1 VVSLHQ
7 YLGPARA
14 ARGVNL
20 MPVSDR
26 HARKKIVYN
35 GNMPNSDGEGEIVDG
50 LLKDA
55 EAALSTGST
64 TRATGLYHAI
74 LAMSPDHPAALRQ
87 LGGLEVN
94 RGNPEN
100 ALVLFERAK
109 AKGFDADLCH
119 AIATALRMMGRP
131 GLAQAALAA
140 ALEVDP
146 HHAPSL
152 YDKALEHQ
160 RKGELGAAQGTYA
173 KLGSLGALHAKSF
186 LNYGVVL
193 YRQGNLVAAERWFQA
208 AAHMEPESA
217 LPFINL
223 AMIYRVWGFLPQA
236 VACLEHAVSLAPDNA
251 DAHWNLANALL
262 ASGDFARG
270 FAEYEWRFRRAGRG
284 ERATSLPRWK
294 GEPLAGKTILLT
306 LEQGIGDAIQFIRFA
321 ADLKARGATVVA
333 ECHPGLERLIAT
345 APGVAHALS
354 VGSPAMADY
363 YLPLMSLP
371 HVMGLTPEILP
382 AQTPYVRVPAG
393 APAFALAGKFKAG
406 LVWRGNPQHENDLS
420 RSVPLT
426 LLTPLLDV
434 PGVVFFSLQ
443 VGKAASE
450 LEAAPW
456 DQRVLDLGRRLTD
469 FAATASAVAALD
481 LVITVDTAV
490 AHLAGALGKPTWLL
504 IAQGNDWRWLHER
517 GDTPWYPSL
526 RLFRQGKHRNW
537 QPAIKALTAALQ
549 ERAANPP

>member
-1 VVSLHQ
+1 
-7 YLGPARA
+7 
-14 ARGVNL
+14 
-20 MPVSDR
+20 MPS
-26 HARKKIVYN
+26 A
-35 GNMPNSDGEGEIVDG
+35 DGEGEIVDG

-55 EAALSTGST
+55 EAALSAGAIP
-64 TRATGLYHAI
+64 RATGLYYAI
-74 LAMSPDHPAALRQ
+74 LAMSPDHPGALRQ
-87 LGGLEVN
+87 LGALELN

-100 ALVLFERAK
+100 ALTLFERAK

-119 AIATALRMMGRP
+119 AIATALRVMGQP
-131 GLAQAALAA
+131 VLAHAALMAALA
-140 ALEVDP
+140 VDP

-186 LNYGVVL
+186 LNYAVVL

-208 AAHMEPESA
+208 AAHMEPTSP

-236 VACLEHAVSLAPDNA
+236 VACLEHAVGLAPDNA
-251 DAHWNLANALL
+251 EAHWNLANALL

-284 ERATSLPRWK
+284 ERAISLPRWK

-306 LEQGIGDAIQFIRFA
+306 LEQGVGDAIHFIRFA

-354 VGSPAMADY
+354 AGSPVMADY

-371 HVMGLTPEILP
+371 HVMGLTPTVPPAEI
-382 AQTPYVRVPAG
+382 PYVRVPEG
-393 APAFALAGKFKAG
+393 APAFTLEGKLKVG
-406 LVWRGNPQHENDLS
+406 VVWRGNPQHENDLW

-434 PGVVFFSLQ
+434 PGAAFFSLQ

-450 LEAAPW
+450 REAAPW
-456 DQRVLDLGRRLTD
+456 RERITDLGPRLTD

-490 AHLAGALGKPTWLL
+490 AHLAGALGKPAWLL

-517 GDTPWYPSL
+517 SDSPWYPSM
-526 RLFRQGKHRNW
+526 RLFRQDKHRDW
-537 QPAIKALTAALQ
+537 QPAIKALTVALRDMAADLS
-549 ERAANPP
+549 